1 MSKQIT
7 TSPSN
12 RKISAL
18 YKDIKRENLILQP
31 DFQRRFVWNNKHKEK
46 FIDTILEGY
55 PVPEIY
61 VAQRGIDIETIESEE
76 VVVDG
81 QQRLHT
87 IVEYIDEPEE
97 STVFG
102 NIVKKYRNLS
112 KDEKEDFLNY
122 TLLIRDLGDIS
133 PENIKEVFKRI
144 NSTQY
149 ALN

>member
-61 VAQRGIDIETIESEE
+61 VAQRGIDIETIESD
-76 VVVDG
+76 VILIAWP
-81 QQRLHT
+81 QRLHS
-87 IVEYIDEPEE
+87 IVEYIDERQV
-97 STVFG
+97 S
-102 NIVKKYRNLS
+102 
-112 KDEKEDFLNY
+112 
-122 TLLIRDLGDIS
+122 
-133 PENIKEVFKRI
+133 
-144 NSTQY
+144 
-149 ALN
+149 

>member
-61 VAQRGIDIETIESEE
+61 VAQRTFS
-76 VVVDG
+76 
-81 QQRLHT
+81 
-87 IVEYIDEPEE
+87 
-97 STVFG
+97 
-102 NIVKKYRNLS
+102 S
-112 KDEKEDFLNY
+112 KIQIY
-122 TLLIRDLGDIS
+122 LIQFYSD
-133 PENIKEVFKRI
+133 
-144 NSTQY
+144 NS
-149 ALN
+149 NS

>member
-12 RKISAL
+12 KKISAL

-46 FIDTILEGY
+46 FIDTILKGF

-87 IVEYIDEPEE
+87 IVEYIDEPDD
-97 STVFG
+97 SQVFG
-102 NIVKKYRNLS
+102 SIVKKYKKLS
-112 KDEKEDFLNY
+112 KDEKEEFLNY
-122 TLLIRDLGDIS
+122 TLLIRDL
-133 PENIKEVFKRI
+133 
-144 NSTQY
+144 
-149 ALN
+149 

>member
-61 VAQRGIDIETIESEE
+61 VALRGIDIETIESEE

-97 STVFG
+97 SKVFG

-112 KDEKEDFLNY
+112 KDE
-122 TLLIRDLGDIS
+122 
-133 PENIKEVFKRI
+133 
-144 NSTQY
+144 
-149 ALN
+149 

>member
-112 KDEKEDFLNY
+112 KDEIQTPD
-122 TLLIRDLGDIS
+122 LLPVIRAHNSS
-133 PENIKEVFKRI
+133 PSFSVLYFTDGEVQR
-144 NSTQY
+144 
-149 ALN
+149 

>member
-97 STVFG
+97 SKVFG

-133 PENIKEVFKRI
+133 PENIKGG
-144 NSTQY
+144 
-149 ALN
+149 L